1 MNGHAPEVGKETR
14 QGELLQPP
22 EQGLTAI
29 MAINVVKQQLF
40 VILLIQL
47 VAGGPVADLV
57 IILAYLE
64 FRWWLGLGLALGSRC
79 FTRTDDEVW
88 AHYESQEEVALMGG

>member
-1 MNGHAPEVGKETR
+1 VNGHAPEVGKETR
-14 QGELLQPP
+14 QGELLQPS
-22 EQGLTAI
+22 EHSLRL
-29 MAINVVKQQLF
+29 MAINAAKQQLF
-40 VILLIQL
+40 VIVLIQL